1 MTDHRDDP
9 LAAMLHRPD
18 MTRRAKGLLI
28 ELLTVGREHE
38 TIQTIADRGVEGREA
53 VATTV
58 RELESLGYVTRTGQR
73 RDPDTNR
80 WLPGGIVATLS
91 AEEAPL

>member
-1 MTDHRDDP
+1 MTDHDGP
-9 LAAMLHRPD
+9 IEAMLRRPD

-28 ELLTVGREHE
+28 ELLTVGGDHE
-38 TIQTIADRGVEGREA
+38 TVQTIAARGVEGREA
-53 VATTV
+53 VATAV

-80 WLPGGIVATLS
+80 WLPGGIVATL
-91 AEEAPL
+91 APEEAPL